1 MRELSL
7 NILDIA
13 QNAVCADATLVEI
26 DILEDTEKGEMLI
39 QISDNGRGMTPAQA
53 KEASDPFYTTRT
65 TRKVGMG
72 IPLFKMAAE
81 ITGGSLSILSKMNAG
96 TKITAL
102 FKTQSVDF
110 PPLGDMGSTVA
121 MLIAMNIQIDFKYRH
136 VVDTKEFVL
145 HTPELKQIL
154 GDVPLSD
161 PAVFEWIKEYI
172 SEQTLAINSKG
183 SIPLVTDDKKNAGD
197 TPAPHN
203 SNERND

>member
-13 QNAVCADATLVEI
+13 QNAVSAAATLVAI
-26 DILEDTEKGEMLI
+26 DIIEDTEKGEMLV
-39 QISDNGRGMTPAQA
+39 QISDNGKGMTPAQTKKA
-53 KEASDPFYTTRT
+53 ADPFYTTRT

-81 ITGGSLSILSKMNAG
+81 MTGGSFSLISKMNTG

-121 MLIAMNIQIDFKYRH
+121 TLIAMNTHMDFKYRH
-136 VVDTKEFVL
+136 EVDTKEFIL
-145 HTPELKQIL
+145 HTSELKQML
-154 GDVPLSD
+154 GEVPLSE

-172 SEQTLAINSKG
+172 GEQTLALNPEG
-183 SIPLVTDDKKNAGD
+183 SAPYHDKNAGD
-197 TPAPHN
+197 TPAPDN
-203 SNERND
+203 SDERND

>member
-13 QNAVCADATLVEI
+13 QNAVSAAATLVAI
-26 DILEDTEKGEMLI
+26 DIIEDTEKGEMLV
-39 QISDNGRGMTPAQA
+39 QISDNGKGMTPAQTKKA
-53 KEASDPFYTTRT
+53 ADPFYTTRI

-81 ITGGSLSILSKMNAG
+81 MTGGSFSLISKMNTG

-121 MLIAMNIQIDFKYRH
+121 TLIAMNTHMDFKYRH
-136 VVDTKEFVL
+136 EVDTKEFIL
-145 HTPELKQIL
+145 HTPDLKQML
-154 GDVPLSD
+154 GEVPLSD
-161 PAVFEWIKEYI
+161 PTVFEWIKEYI
-172 SEQTLAINSKG
+172 IEQTLAIKTEG
-183 SIPLVTDDKKNAGD
+183 SDD
-197 TPAPHN
+197 TPAQDN